1 MFRAFWTF
9 FAVAAVCVG
18 MAFAVMTIASAG
30 PGGPAAQIDPTALTL
45 TSGPLKAARAD
56 MF

>member
-18 MAFAVMTIASAG
+18 MAFAVMSIASAG
-30 PGGPAAQIDPTALTL
+30 SGIDPHALTL
-45 TSGPLKAARAD
+45 TSGPLKAERAD

>member
-18 MAFAVMTIASAG
+18 MAFAVMSIASAG
-30 PGGPAAQIDPTALTL
+30 PAGPAAQIDPTALTL
-45 TSGPLKAARAD
+45 TSGPLPAERSA